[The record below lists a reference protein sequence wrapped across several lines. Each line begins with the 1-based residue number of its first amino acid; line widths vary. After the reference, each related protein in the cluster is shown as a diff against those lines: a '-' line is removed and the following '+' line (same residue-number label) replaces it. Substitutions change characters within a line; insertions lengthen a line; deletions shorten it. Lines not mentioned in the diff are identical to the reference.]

1 MFSSFV
7 YVSLIRNFF
16 FRIMDTAIVNVD
28 CRTRFSLCFK
38 LLMGLQFCHVVNEFT
53 GTGQLD
59 FNNIIF
65 SDKSHIYSNGFKN
78 KPNFRKWSFEKPRE
92 VFDKVLNSPKVT
104 VW

>member
-59 FNNIIF
+59 FSNIIF
-65 SDKSHIYSNGFKN
+65 SDKSHFYSNGFKT
-78 KPNFRKWSFEKPRE
+78 SQTFESGALKNHGKCLIR
-92 VFDKVLNSPKVT
+92 F
-104 VW
+104 

>member
-1 MFSSFV
+1 MFQ
-7 YVSLIRNFF
+7 LTN
-16 FRIMDTAIVNVD
+16 
-28 CRTRFSLCFK
+28 
-38 LLMGLQFCHVVNEFT
+38 GLQFCHVVNEFT

-65 SDKSHIYSNGFKN
+65 SDRSHIYSNGFKN

>member
-1 MFSSFV
+1 MKA
-7 YVSLIRNFF
+7 YVFKFCFRIIDTKLF

-59 FNNIIF
+59 FSNIIF
-65 SDKSHIYSNGFKN
+65 SDKSHFYSNGFKT
-78 KPNFRKWSFEKPRE
+78 SQTFESGALKNHGKCLIR
-92 VFDKVLNSPKVT
+92 F
-104 VW
+104 